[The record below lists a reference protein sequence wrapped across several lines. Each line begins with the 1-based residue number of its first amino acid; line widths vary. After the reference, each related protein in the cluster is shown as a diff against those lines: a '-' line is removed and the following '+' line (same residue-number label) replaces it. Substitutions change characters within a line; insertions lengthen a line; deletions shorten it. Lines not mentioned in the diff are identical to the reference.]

1 MALSCFTVCTNAQV
15 EQNYSSG
22 EYSLELIDIIPESR
36 VVINCPKSELINP
49 KLPTKIVFYALPN
62 GNTIEQTAG
71 KLMGPADDW
80 HFNIQHIAAQ
90 TRFLREND
98 PKYNYI
104 TVYLQASMKAWTAH
118 SAKYSESPMLY
129 VHLIDTVCRI
139 ISKHLTSRVRGTSG
153 VRDVTGVRDTFEVR
167 DTPGV
172 RDTSA
177 SLVPLK
183 LQQIVLSSHSGG
195 GRFLFNYIQGVEKI
209 PAKIKGIVFID
220 SNYGYEDSLH
230 AKKMTDWIK
239 SSPSNKLAVF
249 SYVDTTVI
257 LNGKPIVS
265 SKGGTGYRSK
275 VMAESFMCSGINLR
289 SYSDTLFRK
298 YIGLGGSG
306 PKGGRVQILIKENP
320 TGEIFHTVLVE
331 RNGFIHSLL
340 IGTQLEEKGYKFWGE
355 RAYSKFIE

>member
-1 MALSCFTVCTNAQV
+1 MVRYVHLEYLFLTMALSCFTVCTNAQV

-98 PKYNYI
+98 PKHNYI

-118 SAKYSESPMLY
+118 AAKYSESPMLY
-129 VHLIDTVCRI
+129 VHLIDTVCSI
-139 ISKHLTSRVRGTSG
+139 ISNHFIS
-153 VRDVTGVRDTFEVR
+153 EA
-167 DTPGV
+167 